1 MNIRLYNARILTMEP
16 GREVFYGEIWVKN
29 DKIAYV
35 AEQKELAEEWDRSQF
50 PRIAWDIELD
60 CKGNLL
66 MPGFKNAHTH
76 SGMTFLRSMADDMPL
91 DQWLNKQ
98 VFPLEAKL
106 TGEDIYDLTRL
117 AVLEYLTSGVTSI
130 FDMYLTPDTIAE
142 ACLDTGMRCVLVSG
156 LNNFSSS
163 PKQVE
168 EEFLKWNK
176 KNSLI
181 SYQLGFH
188 AEYTCSKEL
197 LWKVSEMAHH
207 YRTPVYAHISETEKE
222 VEECKARYGM
232 TPPMFLDSLGM
243 FDYGGGGFHCVH
255 VTDQD
260 LDVFRRHH
268 MYVITNPGSNTKLA
282 SGIAPIA
289 DYVRHKIPVAIGTDG
304 PASNNCLDMFREMF
318 LVTGLSK
325 LLEKD
330 AASMDAMEVLKMAT
344 VNGAKA
350 MRLNRADVLAKGK
363 YADLIMIGTDGPAS
377 NNCLDMF
384 REMFLV
390 TGLSKLLEKDAASMD
405 AMEVLKMATV
415 NGAKAMRLNRADVL
429 AKGKYADLIMI
440 DLHQPNMQPIHNIPK
455 NLVYSGSKSNVC
467 MTMIGGKILYRNGE
481 FNVGEDPERIY
492 AKCEKIV
499 KRLLTE

>member
-1 MNIRLYNARILTMEP
+1 MNIPLKMNRDFEKAMTTLNER
-16 GREVFYGEIWVKN
+16 YGEDFEYLNGFHETQLNFSDFIDGFIDKN
-29 DKIAYV
+29 VADVTIDANANASNKDIRSLLNEKGKSHDKLFAFNKIFYEMKKRYNLKTAR
-35 AEQKELAEEWDRSQF
+35 EWL
-50 PRIAWDIELD
+50 ETEYN
-60 CKGNLL
+60 G
-66 MPGFKNAHTH
+66 GFYLHDAST
-76 SGMTFLRSMADDMPL
+76 STYLPYCYA
-91 DQWLNKQ
+91 
-98 VFPLEAKL
+98 
-106 TGEDIYDLTRL
+106 YDLTRL

-260 LDVFRRHH
+260 LDVFRRHR

-289 DYVRHKIPVAIGTDG
+289 DYVRHKIPVA
-304 PASNNCLDMFREMF
+304 
-318 LVTGLSK
+318 
-325 LLEKD
+325 
-330 AASMDAMEVLKMAT
+330 
-344 VNGAKA
+344 
-350 MRLNRADVLAKGK
+350 
-363 YADLIMIGTDGPAS
+363 IGTDGPAS